1 MKKTINILMG
11 TIVLIPVAAFYVGKM
26 PDATQLEI
34 LKNSSVL
41 VAGAIAYTFL
51 VGQLS
56 GNNSQ
61 VDKLWSILPAVYAWF
76 MTAAADFDSRMTLM
90 SVLVTIWAIRLTYNF
105 ARRGAYT
112 WKFWAGEEDYRWEII
127 RQRPGFKN
135 KWVWLIFN
143 LFFICIY
150 QNLLIFLF
158 TLPVLGCLTPDAAPL
173 GWVDY
178 FLAVVLFGLILIEY
192 VADQQQYNFQTEKY
206 RRIKS
211 GEPLGPYEQGFISTG
226 LWSKIRHPNYTAEQL
241 IWIVYYLFTVVATGE
256 WLSWT
261 VSGCILLVILFK
273 GSSDLSEEISAA
285 KYPEY
290 ANYQKTA
297 GRFFPKLF

>member
-11 TIVLIPVAAFYVGKM
+11 TIVLIPVAAFFVGKM

-112 WKFWAGEEDYRWEII
+112 WKFWAGEEDYRWEIL
-127 RQRPGFKN
+127 RKTPALQGRL
-135 KWVWLIFN
+135 KWTLFN
-143 LFFICIY
+143 LFFESK
-150 QNLLIFLF
+150 F
-158 TLPVLGCLTPDAAPL
+158 
-173 GWVDY
+173 
-178 FLAVVLFGLILIEY
+178 IL
-192 VADQQQYNFQTEKY
+192 
-206 RRIKS
+206 
-211 GEPLGPYEQGFISTG
+211 
-226 LWSKIRHPNYTAEQL
+226 
-241 IWIVYYLFTVVATGE
+241 
-256 WLSWT
+256 
-261 VSGCILLVILFK
+261 
-273 GSSDLSEEISAA
+273 
-285 KYPEY
+285 
-290 ANYQKTA
+290 
-297 GRFFPKLF
+297 

>member
-1 MKKTINILMG
+1 MG
-11 TIVLIPVAAFYVGKM
+11 TIVLIPVAAFFVGKM

-211 GEPLGPYEQGFISTG
+211 GEPLGLYEQGFISTG

-256 WLSWT
+256 WLNWT
-261 VSGCILLVILFK
+261 VAGCVLLLILFK
-273 GSSDLSEEISAA
+273 SSSDFSEDISAS
-285 KYPEY
+285 KYPGY
-290 ANYQKTA
+290 KDYQRRA
-297 GRFFPKLF
+297 GRFLPWFGKRS